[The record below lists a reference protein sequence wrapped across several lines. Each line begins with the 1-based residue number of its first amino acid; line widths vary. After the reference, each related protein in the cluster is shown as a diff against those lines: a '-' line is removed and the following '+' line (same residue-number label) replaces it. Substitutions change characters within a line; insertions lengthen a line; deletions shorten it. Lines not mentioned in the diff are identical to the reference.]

1 MDWNND
7 GIKDLI
13 SGDTNGSVWIFINT
27 GTKEKPVLAEGVQV
41 KAAGKIITQG
51 SHKLAG
57 PYSKLHYAD
66 WDGDGLSDLLIG
78 QNNNIVFYKNVGK
91 KSEPKFNDPVELT
104 NADGSFP
111 SRSSPYV
118 IDWDE
123 DGKKD
128 MVIGTENGNI
138 FFYRNIG
145 TEKSPKL
152 AEAKEIELEFREV
165 ERSYRHRLEIID
177 WNKDGKIDILIGD
190 YYSIRD
196 SENNRKS
203 GGYIWLFL
211 GR

>member
-13 SGDTNGSVWIFINT
+13 SGDTKGSVWVFINT
-27 GTKEKPVLAEGVQV
+27 GTKEKPVLAEGVQFR
-41 KAAGKIITQG
+41 AAGKIITRG
-51 SHKLAG
+51 SHELAG

-66 WDGDGLSDLLIG
+66 WDGDGLRDLLIG
-78 QNNNIVFYKNVGK
+78 QSSNIVFYKNVGNE
-91 KSEPKFNDPVELT
+91 SEPEFNDPVELT
-104 NADGSFP
+104 NSDGSFP

-128 MVIGTENGNI
+128 MVIGTENGNV

-145 TEKSPKL
+145 TEKSPEL
-152 AEAKEIELEFREV
+152 ANAEEIELEFREV
-165 ERSYRHRLEIID
+165 ERSYRHRLEITD
-177 WNKDGKIDILIGD
+177 WNNDGKIDILVGD
-190 YYSIRD
+190 RYRNSD
-196 SENNRKS
+196 SN